1 MNLRSSRGFRVVGV
15 LGLAALSLGPL
26 GIVGC
31 QRATG
36 PDLGPEVARL
46 QSELESMRLKLE
58 EAQKQIPGAKPEP
71 VTSTAAAD
79 KGVLAPLNRGVGPEA
94 VAASSATPAPAAPAA
109 TVDKDAQI
117 KALQAEVA
125 ALKKPEV
132 QAYVDASATQARGVT
147 SVTLSRYQQFVKSFP
162 DSPLVADANR
172 AVAELTVAAER
183 EAKWRA
189 SQIDPRRPEREVL
202 QRFTEGLATVE
213 ELAPILKSRTTA
225 DVIKLLGPANTSYR
239 NGTEIGY
246 VDRIL
251 DTTTG
256 NKATLVVAFEADR
269 VAVLRVNYQGRE
281 VRP

>member
-1 MNLRSSRGFRVVGV
+1 M
-15 LGLAALSLGPL
+15 
-26 GIVGC
+26 VGC

-46 QSELESMRLKLE
+46 QAELEATREKLE
-58 EAQKQIPGAKPEP
+58 VAQKQIPGAKPEA
-71 VTSTAAAD
+71 VASAD
-79 KGVLAPLNRGVGPEA
+79 KAVLAPVNRGAVPEA
-94 VAASSATPAPAAPAA
+94 VAPATPPPVAPAG
-109 TVDKDAQI
+109 VDKDAQI

-132 QAYVDASATQARGVT
+132 QAYVDASAMQLRGVT
-147 SVTLSRYQQFVKSFP
+147 SVTLSRYQQFVRSFP

-172 AVAELTVAAER
+172 AIAELTVAAEK

-202 QRFTEGLATVE
+202 QRFTEGRATVE
-213 ELAPILKSRTTA
+213 ELAPILKDRSA
-225 DVIKLLGPANTSYR
+225 GDVIKLLGPANTSYR

-246 VDRIL
+246 IDRIL

-256 NKATLVVAFEADR
+256 NKATLVIAFESDR

-281 VRP
+281 IRP